1 MGTIS
6 SGCKSIDEVLVG
18 GLKTTVTSL
27 LFGIPNLGKTWL
39 CYQMA
44 CMCTRPV
51 KVGGLGKKALYL
63 DTEGFFF
70 TTDTVQRFAS
80 YFKKRWPDCDPDK
93 IEIIHV
99 PDIFELGDLFGM
111 QLDIK
116 QEESRVSVITKYP
129 TEAQKKLAQGKGKGK
144 VDTPT
149 NKDKDWLE
157 KAPIYQKTKT
167 GEYGLLVI
175 DSITIPIKSEIA
187 SATQNFPARTSL
199 VSAILG
205 ACYPIARRA
214 DIAILITDH
223 ITSNPMSPGYAFG
236 TGDPWGGRNILYYIK
251 HIFGLYKPLKDQVK
265 ANAPDG
271 HRIRRISRY
280 RYPGLDTIVTAVKLE
295 KDKGYMDLPNPSAAK
310 SATGE
315 EEEI

>member
-1 MGTIS
+1 MGTLS
-6 SGCKSIDEVLVG
+6 TGCKGLDEILVG
-18 GLKTTVTSL
+18 GFRTQVTSL

-39 CYQMA
+39 CYQLA

-51 KVGGLGKKALYL
+51 KVGGFGKKALYI

-70 TTDTVQRFAS
+70 TEDAVQRFAS

-93 IEIIHV
+93 IEIMQI
-99 PDIFELGDLFGM
+99 PDIFELGEAFGI
-111 QLDIK
+111 QVDIK

-144 VDTPT
+144 VDTTT

-157 KAPIYQKTKT
+157 KAPIYKKVKSR
-167 GEYGLLVI
+167 EYGIMII
-175 DSITIPIKSEIA
+175 DSLCIPIKSEIA

-199 VSAILG
+199 VSTILG

-223 ITSNPMSPGYAFG
+223 ITSNPMSPGYIFG
-236 TGDPWGGRNILYYIK
+236 TGDPWGGRNVLYYIK

-271 HRIRRISRY
+271 HRVRRFSRY
-280 RYPGLDTIVTAVKLE
+280 RYPGLDTAMIAVKLE
-295 KDKGYMDLPNPSAAK
+295 KDKGYMDLPNQGAAK
-310 SATGE
+310 SASTGE
-315 EEEI
+315 EA